1 MLPTE
6 LTCEQQGS
14 QAMLCLR
21 AHAGLFWF
29 RGHFPGQPLL
39 PGVAQVNWV
48 MHYGCRLLVPGGIFS
63 GVEHITFQHPIKPDD
78 VVTLSLD
85 WQAEARRLL
94 FAYRLLPASIGLGTL
109 ASSGRITLCP

>member
-29 RGHFPGQPLL
+29 RGHYPGQTLL
-39 PGVAQVNWV
+39 PGVAQVKWV
-48 MHYGCRLLVPGGIFS
+48 MHYGRRLLVPDGIFS
-63 GVEHITFQHPIKPDD
+63 GVEQITFRHPIKPDD
-78 VVTLSLD
+78 IVTLALD
-85 WQAEARRLL
+85 WQAETRQIL
-94 FAYRLLPASIGLGTL
+94 FTYRLLPERIGLGTL
-109 ASSGRITLCP
+109 ASSGKISLCL